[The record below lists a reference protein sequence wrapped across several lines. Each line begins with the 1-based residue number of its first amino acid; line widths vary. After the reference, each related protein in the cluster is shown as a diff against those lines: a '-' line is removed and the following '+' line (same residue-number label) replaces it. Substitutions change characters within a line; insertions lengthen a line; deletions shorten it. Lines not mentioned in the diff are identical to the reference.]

1 MLLAL
6 KQRGLDV
13 IEELDLD
20 DASKAKIVG
29 GTAKK
34 LLKL

>member
-6 KQRGLDV
+6 KQKGLDV
-13 IEELDLD
+13 IEELGLD
-20 DASKAKIVG
+20 NASREKIVG